1 MFFETFDQKAQI
13 VCFHPNETTGE
24 GGIRR
29 NMKRLITL
37 VALSAIS
44 ISVLF
49 SANSVSAKPD
59 TTNKKAKQQTTI
71 VTVKAGETL
80 TSIAEKYHTTYVQ
93 LFNANKDIANP
104 DQIDVGDKVRIP
116 TKNEKLPNRFASY
129 SAATTAAAQTVYPP
143 SSQYGNYG
151 GYSSPSQSI
160 AYAASGNGGNTYYAG
175 NCTWYVKDRRPDLPN
190 MLGNGGQWAGNAAA
204 RGYKTGATPRV
215 GAVAEQAGHVAYVES
230 VNSNG
235 TVTVSEMNYVG
246 FGRVSQRTVS
256 ASTFYYIY

>member
-49 SANSVSAKPD
+49 SADSVSAKSD
-59 TTNKKAKQQTTI
+59 TTNKKAKQQTKI

-93 LFNANKDIANP
+93 LFNANKSIANP

-116 TKNEKLPNRFASY
+116 TKKEKLPNRFASY
-129 SAATTAAAQTVYPP
+129 SAASTVVTQPTYSQ
-143 SSQYGNYG
+143 SSQNSVYGYN
-151 GYSSPSQSI
+151 SSSQSV

-235 TVTVSEMNYVG
+235 TVTVSEMNYIG
-246 FGRVSQRTVS
+246 FGKVSQRTVS